1 MILNSYL
8 YYRAAK
14 LNSEKKKMNA
24 LNSLIP
30 QTSIY
35 EVNKILSEMEEIET
49 KNIKLKKKKDK
60 KQESVINETDYVTL
74 EGGDNLEE
82 TKVVKIDEVKDPE
95 VGSED
100 DKVKEDVKEE
110 VSETPIEEDINVDE
124 EISDPEVKEEDI
136 NLEEEV
142 QAPEGE
148 VSENK
153 DDIEEVRNPEDI
165 EVIDQDDVEEV
176 RTPETVDVKDESN
189 SDNEIVNINS
199 DGEDEII
206 KLNNN
211 GGGDK
216 KDIKVVT
223 VTSFF

>member
-14 LNSEKKKMNA
+14 LNSEKKKITA

-30 QTSIY
+30 QTSIHGI
-35 EVNKILSEMEEIET
+35 NKILSEREEIET
-49 KNIKLKKKKDK
+49 KNIKLRKKRRKK
-60 KQESVINETDYVTL
+60 ETIMNDSDYVTL
-74 EGGDNLEE
+74 EGGDNIEDS
-82 TKVVKIDEVKDPE
+82 KVVEFEEVKDSE
-95 VGSED
+95 VISDD
-100 DKVKEDVKEE
+100 DKEDFEEE
-110 VSETPIEEDINVDE
+110 VPETPKEEDINVDE
-124 EISDPEVKEEDI
+124 EISDPEVKEDDI
-136 NLEEEV
+136 NLEEGV
-142 QAPEGE
+142 QEPEIIEEENINLEEGVQEPEGE

-153 DDIEEVRNPEDI
+153 DDVE
-165 EVIDQDDVEEV
+165 EEV

-199 DGEDEII
+199 DGEDEVIN
-206 KLNNN
+206 LNNN

-216 KDIKVVT
+216 KNIKVVT

>member
-14 LNSEKKKMNA
+14 LNSEKKKITA

-30 QTSIY
+30 QTSIH
-35 EVNKILSEMEEIET
+35 EINKILSEREEIET
-49 KNIKLKKKKDK
+49 KNIKLRKKRRKKETIMND
-60 KQESVINETDYVTL
+60 TDYVTL
-74 EGGDNLEE
+74 EGGDNIEDS
-82 TKVVKIDEVKDPE
+82 KVVELEEVKDSE
-95 VGSED
+95 VISDD
-100 DKVKEDVKEE
+100 DKEDFEEVPETPKEE
-110 VSETPIEEDINVDE
+110 ENVDE
-124 EISDPEVKEEDI
+124 EISDPEVKEDDI
-136 NLEEEV
+136 NLEEENINLEEENINLEEGV
-142 QAPEGE
+142 QEPEGE

-153 DDIEEVRNPEDI
+153 
-165 EVIDQDDVEEV
+165 DDVEEV

-199 DGEDEII
+199 DGEDEVIN
-206 KLNNN
+206 LNNN

-216 KDIKVVT
+216 KNIKVVT